1 MNPQEIDMSYE
12 ACCLR
17 APTPVTTDFPAP
29 PDPLFPP
36 GHVLTL
42 STELEHPSP
51 IYFGQRIEHR
61 FLPYL
66 TRHAFDKLF
75 FCAEEHVFRLHGQ
88 RLYDEARRHFP
99 CHVQFLPPGERCKSF
114 DVLADLC
121 ESFVGGNV
129 SKKSV
134 VIALGGGVVGNLVGL
149 AAGLTFRGVRYVEVP
164 TTMTAQT
171 DSTLSNK
178 QAINGRQGKNHFG
191 LYHSPLFIWS
201 DTAYLRTEPAGS
213 KRCGIVEGIKNGFIA
228 DAAFLDYLEEELN
241 PALEYSGPQL
251 SELAYRIIQS
261 KLTILRRDPSEKR
274 ESIILEYGHTFG
286 HALEWLAKGKLSHG
300 AAVAIGMKL
309 AARLGH
315 ELGLISRD
323 LVERHDY
330 LIDARLGMSAAV
342 PASITTDALL
352 DAMIH
357 DNKKTSKDLRFVLLE
372 GAGRCHNPEGDFLVT
387 VDPGLVR
394 RVLNTFLATQGG

>member
-1 MNPQEIDMSYE
+1 MIAEAYRPQTST
-12 ACCLR
+12 R
-17 APTPVTTDFPAP
+17 AAPGFPAAP
-29 PDPLFPP
+29 EAPFSQ
-36 GHVLTL
+36 GRVTTL

-51 IYFGQRIEHR
+51 IHFGHRIGPQ
-61 FLPYL
+61 FLTHL
-66 TRHAFDKLF
+66 TRHHFDKLF

-88 RLYDEARRHFP
+88 SLYDEARRHFP
-99 CHVQFLPPGERCKSF
+99 CHLQFLPSGEACKSF
-114 DVLADLC
+114 DVLADVC
-121 ESFVGGNV
+121 ESFVHGNI
-129 SKKSV
+129 SKKSI

-164 TTMTAQT
+164 TTMTALT
-171 DSTLSNK
+171 DGTLSNK
-178 QAINGRQGKNHFG
+178 QAINGRKGKNHFG

-201 DTAYLRTEPAGS
+201 DTAYLRTEPVES

-228 DAAFLDYLEEELN
+228 DADFLDYLEAELN
-241 PALEYSGPQL
+241 PAQEYSGSKL
-251 SELAYRIIQS
+251 TELAYRIIQS
-261 KLTILRRDPSEKR
+261 KLAILRRDPSEKH
-274 ESIILEYGHTFG
+274 ESITLEYGHTFG

-315 ELGLISRD
+315 ELGLISQD
-323 LVERHDY
+323 LVRRHDD
-330 LIDARLGMSAAV
+330 LIDDRLGMTAAV

-357 DNKKTSKDLRFVLLE
+357 DNKKTSRDLRFVLLE

-387 VDPGLVR
+387 VDPAVVR
-394 RVLNTFLATQGG
+394 RVLDTFLATRGRG